1 MKGEAGLTLIEMIVV
16 LVIIGIIA
24 AVSLSPVSFD
34 LPGSRLE
41 VAARRLR
48 ADIRYAQEMAMSRSL
63 PHRVR
68 FATNLYAIVND
79 RNGNGTWGEAGEF
92 ARDPFTGR
100 DFTVTLNQGEFR
112 GVTLASVILSCPG
125 EPLPCVGF
133 NSLGVPTGGGII
145 TLQAS
150 GATESV
156 TVVANTGSVQ

>member
-16 LVIIGIIA
+16 LVIIGIVA
-24 AVSLSPVSFD
+24 AVSLSSLSFD

-48 ADIRYAQEMAMSRSL
+48 ADIRYAQELAISRSL

-68 FATNLYAIVND
+68 FATNENRYEIINNV
-79 RNGNGTWGEAGEF
+79 GEF

-112 GVTLASVILSCPG
+112 GVTLDPSVILSCPD

-133 NSLGVPTGGGII
+133 NSLGVPTGGGVI
-145 TLQAS
+145 TLKAS